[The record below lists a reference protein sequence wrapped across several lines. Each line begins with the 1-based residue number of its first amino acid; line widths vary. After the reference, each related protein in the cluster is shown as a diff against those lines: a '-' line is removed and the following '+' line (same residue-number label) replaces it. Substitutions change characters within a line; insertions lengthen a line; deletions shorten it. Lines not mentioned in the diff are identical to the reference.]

1 MRDWRWGISIF
12 RVSHIFHPLLC
23 HSPSLYACSLKN
35 SSKTHKF
42 ARSSLFS
49 WFSRGGTRSLDLIN
63 CFFFT
68 FFCHVYATIWR
79 CLQRFFFLILTAFYD
94 CPACFSWAR
103 FTAEW
108 LICDKRD
115 VFALWHWLACFHIEV
130 FAISNLKEVFKFFLY
145 ITSF

>member
-1 MRDWRWGISIF
+1 MPKTYFYSYFEGEYFWGFIWGTGDEGFPF

-63 CFFFT
+63 CSFT
-68 FFCHVYATIWR
+68 FVCHVYATFWR
-79 CLQRFFFLILTAFYD
+79 CLQRVFLNTDCLLWLPCVFLMGPFYSRVADLWQEGRFCPLT
-94 CPACFSWAR
+94 
-103 FTAEW
+103 
-108 LICDKRD
+108 
-115 VFALWHWLACFHIEV
+115 LACLFSHW
-130 FAISNLKEVFKFFLY
+130 
-145 ITSF
+145 SFCY